1 MHRPAFATILPAGEA
16 KEQRRP
22 MDSEEIRELRA
33 VLERLKQE
41 HRDLDSAINAL
52 EVSGRADALQLKRL
66 KKKKLFL
73 KDEISR
79 IEDQLLPDIIA

>member
-1 MHRPAFATILPAGEA
+1 ME
-16 KEQRRP
+16 
-22 MDSEEIRELRA
+22 SEEIRELRA
-33 VLERLKQE
+33 MLARLKQE
-41 HRDLDSAINAL
+41 HRDLDGAINAL
-52 EVSGRADALQLKRL
+52 EQSGRADALQLKRL